1 MPPFVLICHQLD
13 HLKPTITPS
22 SRPLPC
28 SAGILILLPPMI
40 VKEPVSTPAKV
51 ARWWPLAVLVAINV
65 LNFYDRQ
72 VAGAVVEPVRKEF
85 GLSDTQIGWLNTA
98 FTLLYGV
105 VSLPLGLLA
114 DRTSRKKLLAIG
126 VTVWAA
132 LTASARWINSYSFL
146 VFTRLGVGVGEA
158 TAAPTATSWI
168 GDLYPAE
175 KRSKPLALFMLGVPV
190 GGALSFFFTGPIAQR
205 YGWRAGMVVAALPA
219 LLLVPLLLMLHEP
232 ERGAAESRP
241 VARDAGSIWQVLRIP
256 TFWWIALSGA
266 LVNFNLYA
274 IGVFFPA
281 FFQRIHHLNVA
292 QAGIKTGI
300 IYAIGG
306 ICGGSLS
313 GWAGDRIVRRSRS
326 GRMKIAAI
334 ATLVSV
340 PLSYVGIH
348 QGYGALA
355 LAMPLLTA
363 AYGLL
368 NMYYGLVY
376 AAIQDIVAPAL
387 RGTSMAIYFL
397 VMYLLG
403 ASWGSLVI
411 GGLSDKL
418 AHRAALLAGVVI
430 PSAEAFKKLPVYEP
444 FKATGLQ
451 QALLALPALSVLL
464 ALVLWLG
471 SKTIVRDIAA
481 QRGSA
486 T

>member
-1 MPPFVLICHQLD
+1 
-13 HLKPTITPS
+13 
-22 SRPLPC
+22 
-28 SAGILILLPPMI
+28 MI
-40 VKEPVSTPAKV
+40 VKEQVSTPAKV
-51 ARWWPLAVLVAINV
+51 ARWWPLTVLIAVNI

-85 GLSDTQIGWLNTA
+85 HLSDTQIGWLNTA

-105 VSLPLGLLA
+105 VSLPLGRLA
-114 DRTSRKKLLAIG
+114 DKISRKKLLALG
-126 VTVWAA
+126 VIIWAA

-168 GDLYPAE
+168 GDLFPAE
-175 KRSKPLALFMLGVPV
+175 RRSKPLALFMLGVPV
-190 GGALSFFFTGPIAQR
+190 GGALSFFLTGPIAQKF
-205 YGWRAGMVVAALPA
+205 GWRAGMVVAAAPA
-219 LLLVPLLLMLHEP
+219 LLLVPLLLMLPEP
-232 ERGAAESRP
+232 QRGAAESHRP
-241 VARDAGSIWQVLRIP
+241 LAADTGSIWQVLQIP
-256 TFWWIALSGA
+256 TFWWIAISGA
-266 LVNFNLYA
+266 VVNFNLYA

-281 FFQRIHHLNVA
+281 FFARIHHMNLA
-292 QAGIKTGI
+292 RAGVMAGI

-306 ICGGSLS
+306 MLGGSCA
-313 GWAGDRIVRRSRS
+313 GWLGDRIVHRSRS

-334 ATLVSV
+334 AALISV
-340 PLSYVGIH
+340 PLSYIGIH

-376 AAIQDIVAPAL
+376 ASIQDIVAPAL
-387 RGTSMAIYFL
+387 RGTSMALYFL

-411 GGLSDKL
+411 GGLSDRL
-418 AHRAALLAGVVI
+418 ARRATLLAGLPI
-430 PSAEAFKKLPVYEP
+430 PSSEVFRTSAIYEP
-444 FKATGLQ
+444 FKAIGLQ

-464 ALVLWLG
+464 ALVLWAG
-471 SKTIVRDIAA
+471 SRSIVHDIAA
-481 QRGSA
+481 QQSSA
-486 T
+486 ES